1 MPGIVRYIL
10 PVAAAAVAVMGQ
22 STTQIYL
29 RIAAPSPT
37 QIVLYDNNIAGS
49 IVNANALAT
58 TIAVECVSS
67 ASDCPVTTPWTVTEG
82 PSTYH
87 ASVAVSSQRAGV
99 QIWMTYEDD
108 CTFGPSTTYSCS
120 GSVGVAFSASGVSKT
135 SSSIVHTVV
144 TSPVFSTETL
154 KITGGVDKLN
164 QLQATQT
171 PTGAA
176 GRVGM
181 GGAAAVAAIAAVG
194 ML

>member
-1 MPGIVRYIL
+1 MW
-10 PVAAAAVAVMGQ
+10 VAPPLG
-22 STTQIYL
+22 SQIAL
-29 RIAAPSPT
+29 RLQNS
-37 QIVLYDNNIAGS
+37 DIAGS

-67 ASDCPVTTPWTVTEG
+67 ASDCPLTMPWTLTEG

-87 ASVAVSSQRAGV
+87 ASLATSVQEAGV
-99 QIWMTYEDD
+99 QYWITLEED

-120 GSVGVAFSASGVSKT
+120 ESFGVAVSANGVSSTT
-135 SSSIVHTVV
+135 STIVHTVM
-144 TSPVFSTETL
+144 TSPVISTETL

-164 QLQATQT
+164 QPQATQT